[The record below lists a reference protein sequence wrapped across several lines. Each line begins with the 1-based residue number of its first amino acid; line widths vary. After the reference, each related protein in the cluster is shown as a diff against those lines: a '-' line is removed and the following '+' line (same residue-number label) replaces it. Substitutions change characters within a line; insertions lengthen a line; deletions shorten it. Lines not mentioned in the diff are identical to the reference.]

1 MCISR
6 SRTDIG
12 RSGST
17 NRDDPSSSFSRTFRS
32 RHCGMKRCTGS
43 LSWNS
48 PCSYS
53 VSSATPVI
61 GLVIE

>member
-6 SRTDIG
+6 SRTVIG

-17 NRDDPSSSFSRTFRS
+17 SRSGPSSARSRTFRS
-32 RHCGMKRCTGS
+32 RHCGTKRVTGS
-43 LSWNS
+43 LSRNVPS
-48 PCSYS
+48 PYS
-53 VSSATPVI
+53 DISATPVI